1 MRSIWT
7 GAIGFG
13 LVNIPVKLY
22 SAVQGSEL
30 DLDMLDKK
38 DHSNIRFKRINE
50 NTGKE
55 VAWEN
60 IVRGYK
66 IDEKYVVLTDEDFKK
81 ASPEK
86 NKMIEIAEFINE
98 ADIDSIY
105 YEMPYY
111 LEPEKAGVKA
121 YALLRDA
128 LTKTKKAALGNFV
141 LRTRENLCIIK
152 PMGDILVVNKIR
164 FEQEIRKTD
173 DINTPGTSSKP
184 AELKMA
190 IELINQLTGDFD
202 ISKYKDTYSDEL
214 MKLIQAKAKGKKAP
228 APHMKVVHSTAKDL
242 MSQLKASLSKSSMHK
257 KAS

>member
-38 DHSNIRFKRINE
+38 DHSNIRFKRVNE

-86 NKMIEIAEFINE
+86 SKMIEIAEFVNE
-98 ADIDSIY
+98 VDIESIY
-105 YEMPYY
+105 YDTPYY
-111 LEPEKAGVKA
+111 LEPEKQGTKA

-128 LTKTKKAALGNFV
+128 LTKTKKVALGNFV
-141 LRTRENLCIIK
+141 LRTRENLCVIK
-152 PMGDILVVNKIR
+152 PYGDVLVVNKIR

-173 DINTPGTSSKP
+173 DINVPSTTSKP

-190 IELINQLTGDFD
+190 IELINQLSGEFD

-214 MKLIQAKAKGKKAP
+214 MKLIQAKAKGKKP
-228 APHMKVVHSTAKDL
+228 AVPHMKVVHSNAKDL
-242 MSQLKASLSKSSMHK
+242 MSQLKASLQKSNHK

>member
-1 MRSIWT
+1 MRAIWT
-7 GAIGFG
+7 GVIGFG

-38 DHSNIRFKRINE
+38 DHSNIRFKRVNE

-66 IDEKYVVLTDEDFKK
+66 VDDKYVVLTDEDFKK

-86 NKMIEIAEFINE
+86 SKIIEIAEFTDE
-98 ADIDSIY
+98 AEIDSIY
-105 YEMPYY
+105 YDVPYY
-111 LEPEKAGVKA
+111 LEPEKSGVKA

-128 LTKTKKAALGNFV
+128 LTKTKKVALGNFV
-141 LRTRENLCIIK
+141 LRTRENLCILR
-152 PMGDILVVNKIR
+152 PYGDVLVANKIR
-164 FEQEIRKTD
+164 FQQEIRSTED
-173 DINTPGTSSKP
+173 LNIPSSQNKP

-190 IELINQLTGDFD
+190 IELINQLTGEFD
-202 ISKYKDTYSDEL
+202 ISKYKDTYSGEL
-214 MKLIQAKAKGKKAP
+214 MKLITAKAKGKKP
-228 APHMKVVHSTAKDL
+228 ATPHLKVVHSTAKDL
-242 MSQLKASLSKSSMHK
+242 MSQLKASLQKSGHK